1 MRGVSMKNKIISM
14 TMVSAIA
21 LTVCVSTVNAQ
32 EVNLLGG
39 KVEAKKVATPMAENK
54 VVKIEENQQAPEM
67 QDSETKTEALIPAV
81 DPVLEEQP
89 AKSEEEINKI
99 EVLPATED
107 DSVKIE
113 ENSLNL
119 DEDIPEAVNSADAP
133 DALVEE
139 EVKEDSPATKEAPV
153 APEADEKVAPE
164 VTEDFSST
172 SLGQEVELPL
182 ISQTKEL
189 EPAPIQTDLP
199 AQAPP
204 AEKLLGRI
212 NKEVFQE
219 MADLERGNAF
229 LNLQMKKEKLKLDLE
244 KLKAEFRQARLK
256 EIETREKVVRD
267 RVEWLQKQEDQKQS
281 ILKKEKEIELLT
293 KQSEEAELRKQ
304 QLRREAELKR
314 LEDERK
320 KKIEEEARKKREIEE
335 AERKRQVKAEEEA
348 RKKKEEMLLGRGIAV
363 DPTTGIEV
371 HSSNSPVAAA
381 QTAPKKKEKTKVA
394 HIYRVTEIKGTGGSL
409 MARLSSINEKGPS
422 FLVKKGSH
430 LLTGH
435 TVKSISKDNIVVEL
449 DGEQEILGVG
459 VFLPGDDEDD
469 TAKEKAT
476 DSSTPSFKG
485 ARGPRAIS
493 FP

>member
-67 QDSETKTEALIPAV
+67 QDSETKTEALVPAV

-107 DSVKIE
+107 ASVKIE

-119 DEDIPEAVNSADAP
+119 DEDIPEAVNPSDAP

-139 EVKEDSPATKEAPV
+139 DVKEDSPAIKEALP
-153 APEADEKVAPE
+153 APEAGEKVAPE

-182 ISQTKEL
+182 ISQAKEL

-199 AQAPP
+199 VQAPP

-320 KKIEEEARKKREIEE
+320 KKLEEEARKKRETEE
-335 AERKRQVKAEEEA
+335 AERKRQAKAEEEA

-371 HSSNSPVAAA
+371 HSSNSPVTA
-381 QTAPKKKEKTKVA
+381 QTTPKKKEKTKVA

-469 TAKEKAT
+469 TAKEKTT

-485 ARGPRAIS
+485 VRGPRAIS